1 MREAG
6 GSSSDGGGSSNS
18 SFDSDDSD
26 ISLFAPDPNRRL
38 SGNGNSQKRISIA
51 QRLAGVGYEAV
62 CGDAEAWGDGITPV
76 ASSHLPGAAALTLD
90 GVFHSPLGATD
101 DEGDSEDGSGG
112 GGRGDRPWYGSAGVL
127 DQWVGAVFG
136 EAPLAPATVDVTE
149 ERRAV

>member
-1 MREAG
+1 M
-6 GSSSDGGGSSNS
+6 SSSGGGSSS

-26 ISLFAPDPNRRL
+26 ISLFAPDPNRA
-38 SGNGNSQKRISIA
+38 SGNSSRTRKISIA

-76 ASSHLPGAAALTLD
+76 ASSHLPGAVTLTLD

-101 DEGDSEDGSGG
+101 DEGDSEDGNGG

-136 EAPLAPATVDVTE
+136 EAPLAPATVDVATE
-149 ERRAV
+149 GRRAV